1 MYVYV
6 CIITAI
12 HQKLAQHY
20 KSALLQ
26 FKYIYIYKTTI
37 KHTEKN
43 STTLVNQKHQ
53 QQQQKNQN
61 NNSKNAVSETSL
73 LNEKCMGFLLLS
85 LGFCQNDN
93 SLCPRLLLQ

>member
-1 MYVYV
+1 MYICMYDCMYIYV

-20 KSALLQ
+20 KSTILQ
-26 FKYIYIYKTTI
+26 LKKKYIYIYINTI

-53 QQQQKNQN
+53 KQQKNKPKQ
-61 NNSKNAVSETSL
+61 
-73 LNEKCMGFLLLS
+73 
-85 LGFCQNDN
+85 
-93 SLCPRLLLQ
+93 